1 MKLKNF
7 IIGKKTFALGVKA
20 DDWKAAIKIATD
32 LLCAAGAAEPCYYD
46 AIIRAT
52 DELGPY
58 YVIAPG
64 IAMPHARPELGAKAT
79 GFALV
84 TLAKPVKFGHEDND
98 PVDVILCIC
107 AKDAAD
113 LNEQVIMEAVTLFDD
128 EAAMKKLR
136 TIKTEAQLRAVLEDV
151 EQTAEGES

>member
-1 MKLKNF
+1 MILKEF
-7 IIGKKTFALGVKA
+7 LLKHKTFAFAEEVYSWEDAVK
-20 DDWKAAIKIATD
+20 IGTD

-46 AIIRAT
+46 AIIRST

-98 PVDVILCIC
+98 PVDIILCIC

-128 EAAMKKLR
+128 EAAMEKLR

-151 EQTAEGES
+151 EQAAEGES